1 MPVTQVKTPSGEMI
15 SVNHPEGAT
24 SESILRFAAASQGVK
39 PQASVAPDPARDLLS
54 PSGSAEPSAFD
65 RFMFEFS
72 KAPTITGNLA
82 LMAEAAMP
90 MGYFNVGGK
99 YGFYAS
105 PTEIFGE
112 GYDDLSYDQRRER
125 LVEFRKE
132 VEQIKYPELSKRAD
146 NGESTGIA
154 GVAGAFIGA
163 LADPTTLAPVGRG
176 LASVAGISGALGGA
190 YEATRGLAEEGKI
203 DLGATALT
211 AGGGAVLGAGLS
223 AAVTRAAPVANRLK
237 ASLNA
242 KKTALSS
249 ASANRD
255 VDALNN
261 KILELKAEGFA
272 DDNNVVLA
280 AAEQLDMTPKRA
292 AAAIEKGT
300 SKIEVPEQEVATA
313 LQEYQ
318 NAIKA
323 NSYVGLAADLMQ
335 PISDRI
341 GKISQPILRATRGYE
356 LSLLQRSKNYSDRIQ
371 GFDAIEKALP
381 DQGKEEFFEALLNME
396 TNPLAPKQVLK
407 KYDIQEVKLDLLGRN
422 KKSAEQILDDADSL
436 LKEIG
441 EEWSALTNGEAS
453 IRPNFF
459 PRENIDVQGTRRS
472 LGLTNDT
479 ELDKMLEAKAKSM
492 KLSGRGELP
501 EAEASKVLDDY
512 LSGVVY
518 NKNGQRVNVRRFKQR
533 RIDTVSRSKNMLKYY
548 RKPSQTLSA
557 YVHEMADNIETARFL
572 KNNKAHITS
581 LGATNTKESIGK
593 LTSSLLAK
601 NEITSSQAEDLRQL
615 LEARLVAG
623 KTSMSDAAQ
632 IFRNLTNAMLL
643 GNIRSATTQIGDLF
657 VGAYRYGSKNALN
670 GMLKTVTGRSDIDV
684 DDLGIIQTISSEM
697 SGAGKTAKFLDTMLA
712 ASFFKRIDRF
722 GKNSSIQAAFERN
735 SRLAGSEKGV
745 AQIKEKWGQY
755 FGDDFDSLIRDLTSK
770 NPSSLVKELAFAEI
784 SGIQPVSLLETPKKY
799 LTSKDGKL
807 FWMLKTYALRQLAAV
822 KNDTIDEFNK
832 GNKIKAGKN
841 FLAYMAI
848 VGAGNATVKEVKNWE
863 DGKGFDPNRVPD
875 QFIDSMF
882 NLLLTSRY
890 AVENARKEG
899 DYIGI
904 AVEAASPPLSVFR
917 NMAQDMVKTSNAL
930 LEGEEVDKKWMRNI
944 PFAGRAMYNLFGG
957 GAEAF
962 LEREARD

>member
-163 LADPTTLAPVGRG
+163 LVDPTTLAPVGRG

-280 AAEQLDMTPKRA
+280 AAEKLDMTPKRA

-300 SKIEVPEQEVATA
+300 SKIEVPEQEVAAA

-335 PISDRI
+335 PISDRM

-441 EEWSALTNGEAS
+441 DEWSALTNGEAS

-735 SRLAGSEKGV
+735 SRLARSEKGV